1 MLVSL
6 NASFATDGSIQLLRM
21 NGAGL
26 DRSPKML
33 ANAWRNAEREGVSAR
48 LTLLAGDGLS
58 LPFADEMF
66 SLVVCNSVLHHAREP
81 VQLLRELFRVAA
93 PDAAILLRDLRRPLR
108 PLLRWHLW
116 RHGRHYHGL
125 MRRLFDASVRASYT
139 LDELAELL
147 HQAPLAGAR
156 AFRFHGAHIG
166 IERRAGG

>member
-156 AFRFHGAHIG
+156 PFRFRGAHIG